1 MTDLDM
7 VAWSSIT
14 SGVVFSLVISMLV
27 LLAALAAHDA
37 QRAASRPVR
46 WVWLTTIL
54 VVVALS
60 AAAPLRRDVA
70 TPLTLVPSTTVAT
83 NEAVP
88 STPAGTSLSAW
99 LGSLRNAATA
109 PISRITTWTDAQ
121 IQRVPVPVHQSL
133 ALLWISASIAMLGVF
148 GTSYVRM
155 RRRVRQ
161 WPVHHVG
168 DIAAHIAPSTGPAVI
183 GVAPSEII
191 LPSWLLARPAHEQ
204 RAVAM
209 HEQEHVRAGDPW
221 LLLVGCVAVAV
232 MPWHPVLWYA
242 LNRLRLAIEV
252 DCDRRVLR
260 RGIPAASYGALLIDL
275 SAMRSS
281 LPSAMPAFSCSG
293 SYLERRLRAMT
304 SRPMRFA
311 GSRRI
316 VGATLALAAVVT
328 ACESKLPTSAEIE
341 GMNAASAAATAG
353 KVAFVEERDVAYIVD
368 GKPVSAEVAKAIP
381 AGQITEVEIVRR
393 GARQENGFV
402 TMDDGKGGVIKLK
415 TKAGNPVAVSSL
427 AKGEV
432 VLESPSVRVLRKN
445 GTPTGDTGYVEL
457 RIDSATVNG
466 RSVIERP
473 ITMRATNVDKSF
485 DGLVVVDGKITDMA
499 SLKSLSADAI
509 KAVNIL
515 KGETARAL
523 YNDPRAANGV
533 IQVTTKAGK

>member
-1 MTDLDM
+1 MTDFNT
-7 VAWSSIT
+7 VPWSSIT
-14 SGVVFSLVISMLV
+14 SGVVFSLVISTLV

-37 QRAASRPVR
+37 QRAARRPVR
-46 WVWLTTIL
+46 WVWMTTIL

-70 TPLTLVPSTTVAT
+70 TPLTLVPSATAAT
-83 NEAVP
+83 NEAAP

-99 LGSLRNAATA
+99 LGSLRTAATA

-121 IQRVPVPVHQSL
+121 LQRVPVPVHRGI
-133 ALLWISASIAMLGVF
+133 ALLWLSASIAMLGVF
-148 GTSYVRM
+148 GVSYVRM
-155 RRRVRQ
+155 RRRVQQ

-191 LPSWLLARPAHEQ
+191 LPSWLLARPEAEQ
-204 RAVAM
+204 RAVVM

-316 VGATLALAAVVT
+316 VGATLALGAIVT

-341 GMNAASAAATAG
+341 GMNAATAAATAG
-353 KVAFVEERDVAYIVD
+353 KVAFVEERLASYIVD

-381 AGQITEVEIVRR
+381 AGQISEVEIVRR
-393 GARQENGFV
+393 G
-402 TMDDGKGGVIKLK
+402 DGNSGVIKLR
-415 TKAGNPVAVSSL
+415 TKAGTPVDVSSL

-432 VLESPSVRVLRKN
+432 VLESPSVSVLRKS
-445 GTPTGDTGYVEL
+445 GTPGGDTGYVEL
-457 RIDSATVNG
+457 RIDTATVNG
-466 RSVIERP
+466 RSVIEGP

-485 DGLVVVDGKITDMA
+485 DGLLVVDGVITDVTK
-499 SLKSLSADAI
+499 LKSIAPESI
-509 KAVNIL
+509 KSVNVL
-515 KGETARAL
+515 KGASAQAL
-523 YNDPRAANGV
+523 SGSRGANGV
-533 IQVTTKAGK
+533 IQITTKAGK